1 MKRTVKSTCSRCS
14 ALCCKYFALE
24 LDKPS
29 TWNDF
34 ENIRWYISH
43 QKTSVFI
50 QQGRWFLNVKNR
62 CRHLTAD
69 SRCRVYDHRPA
80 ICRRLD
86 ANGCEYH
93 DMEGMREIRTEQQL
107 AAYLAERSAKRK
119 GKKKR

>member
-1 MKRTVKSTCSRCS
+1 MKQKLNTNCKKCS

-24 LDKPS
+24 IDKPS
-29 TWNDF
+29 TRNDF

-50 QQGRWFLNVKNR
+50 QGGKWFLNVKNR
-62 CRHLTAD
+62 CKHLD
-69 SRCRVYDHRPA
+69 GGNRCTVYDHRPA

-93 DMEGMREIRTEQQL
+93 DQHAAREIRTPQQL
-107 AAYLAERSAKRK
+107 EAYLEERATKRN
-119 GKKKR
+119 GRKKR